1 MQTKKNMAV
10 TMGASGNMA
19 FAVANVLMGLKKH
32 SPDLAND
39 IIIFQ
44 QDMPEKDMQLMQTI
58 LPCKFIEYNFK
69 GTMDEEHFGRFTPV
83 AFSRYE
89 CFDMLDEYKKVVWL
103 DIDILIQKDI
113 TEMCKDTQTGICFS
127 QGYYPVW
134 TVFKHKFECE
144 YDLDRNY
151 YDSGT
156 FIIQDTMPHYR
167 EISNWLYEK
176 TIKYA
181 ELLHL
186 PDQAIIN
193 IMFQAFNLDIT
204 KLDREVYVCHPTHER
219 ANEAVILHSYG
230 CEKFW
235 NYFTQ
240 FKEWNEN
247 NKQWL
252 KMGGTPYKGYKAP
265 WIFKQTRKIFPDAP
279 NPLRQTGKFLKYLG
293 RKIKNSLNSKLRNES
308 N

>member
-1 MQTKKNMAV
+1 MKKNIAIV
-10 TMGASGNMA
+10 LGASGNMA
-19 FAVANVLMGLKKH
+19 FAVANVLMQLKKL
-32 SPDLAND
+32 SPNLADD

-44 QDMPEKDMQLMQTI
+44 QDMPKKDMQLMQTI
-58 LPCKFIEYNFK
+58 LPCKFIEYKFRK
-69 GTMDEEHFGRFTPV
+69 TMKPEYFGRFTPV

-113 TEMCKDTQTGICFS
+113 TEMCKDTPTGICFS

-134 TVFKHKFECE
+134 TVFKHKFDCP

-156 FIIQDTMPHYR
+156 FIIQDTIPHYK
-167 EISNWLYEK
+167 EISEWLYEN
-176 TIKYA
+176 TVKYA

-193 IMFQAFNLDIT
+193 IMFQKFDLEIT
-204 KLDREVYVCHPTHER
+204 PLDREVYVCHPTHEK
-219 ANEAVILHSYG
+219 AQDAVILHSYG

-235 NYFTQ
+235 NYFTN
-240 FKEWNEN
+240 FKEWNKN
-247 NKQWL
+247 NKKWL
-252 KMGGTPYKGYKAP
+252 KMGGTPYKGIKAS
-265 WIFKQTRKIFPDAP
+265 WFFKQMRKIFPDCP
-279 NPLRQTGKFLKYLG
+279 NPLRQTGKFIKYLIN
-293 RKIKNSLNSKLRNES
+293 KFKAAISSKLRNEV